1 MSLSFLTVWQLQ
13 GRRTSSMEVH
23 SGKTQCPKEQG
34 GTLIAFLL
42 WTSEVLLYCHSF
54 LYLSKQSQAWPDS
67 KGGDRDQSSGSEE
80 RQNVFSPVLK
90 PPTLRE
96 KCSLS
101 PLPWIQFL
109 RPISKVSQLLFKF
122 ISLYKGF
129 PPPFPGILNLTWYH
143 WPFWQSSEAL
153 ELF

>member
-1 MSLSFLTVWQLQ
+1 MSLGFLTVWQLQ

-34 GTLIAFLL
+34 GTLIAILF
-42 WTSEVLLYCHSF
+42 WTSEALFCHSF
-54 LYLSKQSQAWPDS
+54 LYLSKQSHAWPDS
-67 KGGDRDQSSGSEE
+67 KGGDRDQSSESEE
-80 RQNVFSPVLK
+80 CQNVFSPVLK

-109 RPISKVSQLLFKF
+109 RPISKISQLLFKF
-122 ISLYKGF
+122 ISLYKRSF
-129 PPPFPGILNLTWYH
+129 SPPSQAFLILLGTIGLSGSLVK
-143 WPFWQSSEAL
+143 P
-153 ELF
+153 